1 MTVRADDRMER
12 KAGGG
17 GHGGGGTAA
26 DQSRMP
32 TVAYYLAPDRGNVP
46 SSLKERSV
54 RDCGTGPM
62 SKECYVSP
70 DWQKREFE
78 KVWSRVWQ
86 LACLEQDIPK
96 VGDHLEYQI
105 SNQSILVVRQS
116 ETEVRA
122 FFNACR
128 HRGNRLK
135 TGCGNSR
142 ELRCSFH
149 AWAWNLDGTLKDIP
163 CRWDFPEVRDEEFG
177 LAQCK
182 VAVWNGLVFINLDPN
197 AGPLEKFLGDDL
209 LRHFAQWPSLATRWK
224 AVHIAKELKCNWK
237 VALEAFVEAYH
248 AFKVH
253 PQWINYAGD
262 ANTQYD
268 AYGLH
273 ARFIVALGVP
283 SPHRRS
289 TVSEQT
295 IVESM
300 VTTEFADAWTTSTG
314 EPMPVPTV
322 PEGASARDVLSDLRR
337 DLLKSRSGVDYSQAS
352 DTQML
357 DLIQYWIFPNTCI
370 WVGEGA
376 PLIDRSRPNGDDP
389 NSCMWETMVLL
400 PHAEGAEK
408 PAAARPNV
416 IPSGTSYVQG
426 APELGRSAPVFD
438 QDADNLEKMQLGIH
452 SNGFPGPMFGRYME
466 MNIRQFHQNLER
478 WMTSDVVSIGS

>member
-1 MTVRADDRMER
+1 
-12 KAGGG
+12 
-17 GHGGGGTAA
+17 
-26 DQSRMP
+26 MP
-32 TVAYYLAPDRGNVP
+32 TVASYLAADRGRVP
-46 SSLKERSV
+46 ESLKERSV
-54 RDCGTGPM
+54 RDYGADLMG
-62 SKECYVSP
+62 KECYVSP

-78 KVWSRVWQ
+78 KVWRRVWQ

-116 ETEVRA
+116 ETQVRA

-142 ELRCSFH
+142 EIRCSFH
-149 AWAWNLDGTLKDIP
+149 AWAWNLDGTLKDVP
-163 CRWDFPEVRDEEFG
+163 CRWDFPGIRDEDFG
-177 LAQCK
+177 LVQCK
-182 VAVWNGLVFINLDPN
+182 VEVWNGLVFINLDPN
-197 AGPLEKFLGDDL
+197 AEPLEKFLGEDL
-209 LRHFAQWPSLATRWK
+209 LRHFSQWPSLATRWK

-237 VALEAFVEAYH
+237 VAIEAFVEAYH

-289 TVSEQT
+289 SISEQA

-314 EPMPVPTV
+314 APMPIPTV
-322 PEGASARDVLSDLRR
+322 PEGRSARDVLSDLRR
-337 DLLKSRSGVDYSQAS
+337 DVLKSRTGVDYSQAS

-357 DLIQYWIFPNTCI
+357 DLIEYWIFPNICI
-370 WVGEGA
+370 WVGEGG
-376 PLIDRSRPNGDDP
+376 PLIYRSRPNGDDP
-389 NSCMWETMVLL
+389 NSCTWETMVLL
-400 PHAEGAEK
+400 PHAEGAER
-408 PAAARPNV
+408 PAAAKPNV

-438 QDADNLEKMQLGIH
+438 QDANNLEKMQLGIH
-452 SNGFPGPMFGRYME
+452 SLGFQGPLFGRYME
-466 MNIRQFHQNLER
+466 MNIRQFHRNLDL
-478 WMTSDVVSIGS
+478 WMSSDAVPTGS